1 MQNKII
7 VNMTLKDL
15 NITQDNR
22 YNSLII
28 TPPSNK
34 LNTNLV
40 GLPPFDF
47 FGFFELFGVASGNC
61 PRLVFI
67 NF

>member
-1 MQNKII
+1 MQNKIT

-22 YNSLII
+22 YNPLIN
-28 TPPSNK
+28 TPPHK
-34 LNTNLV
+34 LNTDSG
-40 GLPPFDF
+40 GLLSFNIVEY
-47 FGFFELFGVASGNC
+47 FELIGDASGIC